1 MKKAVLLD
9 VSAIMY
15 RAFYANLH
23 FRTNNEPTGAVY
35 GFTGT
40 LLKIL
45 KEFNPDYV
53 VAAFDVSRKSL
64 KRTELYSEYK
74 AQRESAPEDL
84 IKQISRIEEVLDG
97 FGIKKIKIEGHEADD
112 VIGTVAKKLSLDNH
126 EVYILTGDKDLAQLV
141 DKNINIALLGKGEG
155 KEAFKILSTE
165 KDVIEYLG
173 VKPSLIPDLFG
184 LTGDTSDG
192 IPGVR
197 KIGVKKAVPMLQKYG
212 DLEGIYENL
221 DKLTELPGIGK
232 SIIQNMIEDRD
243 LAFLSRTLATIEE
256 NIPEISFTLSEI
268 EYKIDAKKLKALF
281 EILEFKALIK
291 KMEKEI
297 LNSHDSEGIIDIKN
311 NINDISDENS
321 IEIKNKENIV
331 NKENVESKEKT
342 SVNSERD
349 NENHGENFYEKINLT
364 LPTILIEK
372 DEDIEKMKKDIENE
386 GKISL
391 FSSKVGI
398 AFATKYNNYYIPL
411 FHKPLLYKNVE
422 IAKIQD
428 IFTKNYPVI
437 GYDIKH
443 TYSLGF
449 NINSEDII
457 LDTLIASH
465 MITSSTKDD
474 IENIGQKYCNVILT
488 SFVDEFK
495 KINPNDIDPQ
505 IYAEFMCKRGRVIY
519 SSASE
524 IIDKIE
530 KNELYSVMKEIEI
543 PLIKILYIMEKNG
556 IKIDTTYF
564 SNFAIELN
572 GKLEKIRKE
581 IYEIAGGEF
590 NINSP
595 KQLGEVLFLNL
606 SLPITKK
613 NKTGPST
620 DVDVLESLKEQGFE
634 IAALLLEHRKLSKLV
649 QTYIEP
655 LPKLVDSECRLH
667 SSFNQIGTMTGRLSS
682 SNPNLQNIPVKSE
695 EGIRIREGF
704 VANKG
709 RKLLGI
715 DYSQIELRV
724 LAEMTED
731 KNLVL
736 AYKEKKDLHEVTA
749 RKIFNLNL
757 EDTVTREQRTI
768 AKIVNFSLIY
778 GKTAFGLAK
787 ELKISQKEASDYINR
802 YFEQYPGVKIY
813 ERDVIE
819 EAEKLGFVRTL
830 FGRKR
835 LIEGLDSKN
844 KNIRMQSERMAVN
857 TIIQGTA
864 AEIIKKAM
872 ISISKFIEDKK
883 DIKLIL
889 QVHDELIFEV
899 DEEVALFYKEKIEK
913 LMVDAVDFKKI
924 NLEVN
929 GFIGDNWSE
938 TK

>member
-15 RAFYANLH
+15 RAFYANMH

-64 KRTELYSEYK
+64 KRTELYREYK

-97 FGIKKIKIEGHEADD
+97 FGIKKIKVEGHEADD
-112 VIGTVAKKLSLDNH
+112 VIGTVAKKLSLENH

-155 KEAFKILSTE
+155 KESFKILSTE
-165 KDVIEYLG
+165 EDVIEYIG
-173 VKPSLIPDLFG
+173 VKPNLIPDLFG

-212 DLEGIYENL
+212 NLEGIYKNL

-232 SIIQNMIEDRD
+232 SIIQNMIEDKE

-256 NIPEISFTLSEI
+256 NIPEITFTLNEI
-268 EYKIDAKKLKALF
+268 EYKIDAKKLKNLF
-281 EILEFKALIK
+281 EILEFKTLIK

-297 LNSHDSEGIIDIKN
+297 LNLEDNEESRNMENNLSGIKDKN
-311 NINDISDENS
+311 SN
-321 IEIKNKENIV
+321 EIKNEKNKDTECKEQISV
-331 NKENVESKEKT
+331 SSEN
-342 SVNSERD
+342 N
-349 NENHGENFYEKINLT
+349 NENTKNKFYKKINLN
-364 LPTILIEK
+364 LPIILIEK
-372 DEDIEKMKKDIENE
+372 DEDIEKMKRDISNE
-386 GKISL
+386 SKI
-391 FSSKVGI
+391 FIYSSKVGI
-398 AFATKYNNYYIPL
+398 AFATENNNYYVPL

-422 IAKIQD
+422 ISKIQD
-428 IFTKNYPVI
+428 IFDNNYPVI

-449 NINSEDII
+449 NINSEDIF
-457 LDTLIASH
+457 LDVLIASH
-465 MITSSTKDD
+465 MISSSTKDD
-474 IENIGQKYCNVILT
+474 IENIGEIYCNILLM
-488 SFVDEFK
+488 SYADEFK
-495 KINPNDIDPQ
+495 KINASDISPQ
-505 IYAEFMCKRGRVIY
+505 IYSEFMCKRGRVIY
-519 SSASE
+519 SSTPE

-530 KNELYSVMKEIEI
+530 KNELYSVMKEIET

-572 GKLEKIRKE
+572 KKLEKIKKE
-581 IYEIAGGEF
+581 IFEIAGKEF

-595 KQLGEVLFLNL
+595 KQLAEVLFLNL

-620 DVDVLESLKEQGFE
+620 DVDVLESLKEQGIE
-634 IAALLLEHRKLSKLV
+634 IATLLLEHRKFSKLV

-655 LPKLVDSECRLH
+655 LPKLVDSEYRLH

-709 RKLLGI
+709 KKLLGI

-724 LAEMTED
+724 LAEMTGD

-757 EDTVTREQRTI
+757 KNTVTREQRTI

-787 ELKISQKEASDYINR
+787 ELKISQKEASDYISR
-802 YFEQYPGVKIY
+802 YFEQYPTVKIY

-819 EAEKLGFVRTL
+819 QAEKLGFVRTL

-835 LIEGLDSKN
+835 IIEGLDSKN

-899 DEEVALFYKEKIEK
+899 DEEVVLFYKEKIEK
-913 LMVDAVDFKKI
+913 LMIEAVDFKKI
-924 NLEVN
+924 KLEVN